1 MGKKLNL
8 KIIAMTSMAVFSLAA
23 VFVSTA
29 AWFTVMRQVKTGGD
43 GFLASKIAP
52 VVQKVEIYEKAT
64 ASVQKDSEQ
73 NPYIYNSTPRLS
85 YIYGSD
91 QVRTEGSQDP
101 IGIGTYSILEDTK
114 SLLFLFYLDT
124 SKTEE
129 LKTSQLNV
137 KTSTENDKSLYAV
150 DSATHKVK
158 RPLSTNRNENDLS
171 SIVSFSSFTATDQS
185 IMTKVNQTY
194 VVDKA
199 KIAKDNKDRTF
210 VNSSS
215 YTYSS
220 SISLTDTDLS
230 SVSKIGVIVE
240 YSTNLIEHL
249 YSINL
254 GSEVMNELSDIE
266 FNNID
271 FSFHI

>member
-1 MGKKLNL
+1 MGKKHSLNL

-43 GFLASKIAP
+43 GFMASKITP
-52 VVQKVEIYEKAT
+52 VVTKVEIFEKAVT
-64 ASVQKDSEQ
+64 SVQKDSEQ
-73 NPYIYNSTPRLS
+73 NSYIYKNTPSLS

-91 QVRTEGSQDP
+91 QGKEVENSVP
-101 IGIGTYSILEDTK
+101 IGRYSIFEDTK
-114 SLLFLFYLDT
+114 SLLFLFTLDKT
-124 SKTEE
+124 KTEE
-129 LKTSQLNV
+129 LKTSQLTV

-150 DSATHKVK
+150 NSTTHKVK
-158 RPLSTNRNENDLS
+158 RPLNTEGNDLS
-171 SIVSFSSFTATDQS
+171 SIVSFSSFAFTDTDHS
-185 IMTKVNQTY
+185 VMTKGDQTY
-194 VVDKA
+194 VV
-199 KIAKDNKDRTF
+199 NKDSINDTYKNQTF
-210 VNSSS
+210 VNSS
-215 YTYSS
+215 TYSYS
-220 SISLTDTDLS
+220 PSILLTDTDLS
-230 SVSKIGVIVE
+230 SVSQIGVILE
-240 YSTNLIEHL
+240 YNTNLIEHL

>member
-1 MGKKLNL
+1 MGKKHSLNL

-43 GFLASKIAP
+43 GFMASKITP
-52 VVQKVEIYEKAT
+52 VVTKVEIFEKAT
-64 ASVQKDSEQ
+64 SSVQKDSEK
-73 NPYIYNSTPRLS
+73 NPYIYNSTPSLS

-91 QVRTEGSQDP
+91 PVRTEGSQVP
-101 IGIGTYSILEDTK
+101 IGIGKYSILEETK

-129 LKTSQLNV
+129 LKTSQLTV
-137 KTSTENDKSLYAV
+137 KTSTGNDNSLYAL
-150 DSATHKVK
+150 DSGKVK
-158 RPLSTNRNENDLS
+158 KPLKTDGNDLS
-171 SIVSFSSFTATDQS
+171 SIVSFSSFAFADKDTSVMNKVDQTYIVDKDS
-185 IMTKVNQTY
+185 ISDADKNQTF
-194 VVDKA
+194 VD
-199 KIAKDNKDRTF
+199 
-210 VNSSS
+210 SS
-215 YTYSS
+215 YHYSP
-220 SISLTDTDLS
+220 SIPLTDPNLS
-230 SVSKIGVIVE
+230 FVSKIGVIVE

-254 GSEVMNELSDIE
+254 GSEVMNTLSDIY

>member
-1 MGKKLNL
+1 
-8 KIIAMTSMAVFSLAA
+8 MAVFSLAA

-29 AWFTVMRQVKTGGD
+29 AWFTTMRQVKTGGD
-43 GFLASKIAP
+43 GFLASKISP
-52 VVQKVEIYEKAT
+52 VVKRVDIYEKAT
-64 ASVQKDSEQ
+64 ASVQKGSEK
-73 NPYIYNSTPRLS
+73 NPYIYNSTPSLS
-85 YIYGSD
+85 YFYGSD
-91 QVRTEGSQDP
+91 QVRPEGSQDP
-101 IGIGTYSILEDTK
+101 IGIGKYSILEDTK

-129 LKTSQLNV
+129 LKTSQLTV
-137 KTSTENDKSLYAV
+137 KTSTGDKDSLYAV
-150 DSATHKVK
+150 DSTNHKVN
-158 RPLSTNRNENDLS
+158 RPLSTKGDENDLS

-220 SISLTDTDLS
+220 SIPLTDSNLS
-230 SVSKIGVIVE
+230 SVSQIGVIVE

-254 GSEVMNELSDIE
+254 GSEVMNKLSDIE